1 MAGTVATVG
10 IICLLA
16 AVAGGGLEAMGV
28 KIPVIPTVRRQLA
41 LGGIGIVL
49 VLASW
54 PPVANFLSGARADD
68 GSGRH
73 VHRA

>member
-54 PPVANFLSGARADD
+54 PPVANFLSGARPDD